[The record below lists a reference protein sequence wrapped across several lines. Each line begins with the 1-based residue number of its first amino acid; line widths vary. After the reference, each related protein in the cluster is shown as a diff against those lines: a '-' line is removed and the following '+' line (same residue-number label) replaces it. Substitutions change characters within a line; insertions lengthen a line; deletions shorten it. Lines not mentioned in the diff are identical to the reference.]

1 MPYPEEWVRP
11 AREELTAIGVEELR
25 TPEEVDQVLSKT
37 EGTTLLVVNSI
48 CGCAAANAR
57 PAVAQAL
64 SIGPKPDRITTV
76 FAGQDMEA
84 TAKAREYLEPQPA
97 SSPSIALLR
106 GGRPIFMLHRHQ
118 IEGREA
124 TAIAAD
130 LSDALNTYCGE
141 AAEQ

>member
-11 AREELTAIGVEELR
+11 AREELTAIGVRELK
-25 TPEEVDQVLSKT
+25 TPEEVDEVLAKT
-37 EGTTLLVVNSI
+37 EGTTLLVINSI

-57 PAVAQAL
+57 PAVSQAL
-64 SIGPKPDRITTV
+64 SVGPRPDRSATV

-84 TAKAREYLEPQPA
+84 TAKAREYLQPQPA
-97 SSPSIALLR
+97 SSPSIALLKN
-106 GGRPIFMLHRHQ
+106 GQLVFMLHRHQ

-130 LSDALNTYCGE
+130 LSAALNTYCGE
-141 AAEQ
+141 TADQ